1 MWIYASRMQK
11 CQEITTA
18 SVYTVVKANLWWRRL
33 VGQSSSKCGSPL
45 FNVTLAY
52 SKHDENKIKRHF
64 CFPLFIFVE
73 YQVLERVT
81 NFMKTSS
88 IVVTETPNPSTPNL
102 SKFCSRS
109 TKRGSKR
116 AFASLGNRKRSSDP
130 TALYINKIHDH
141 CACTTFVVSGLEV
154 MRTYFEL
161 DISNVWLKAFG

>member
-130 TALYINKIHDH
+130 TALYTHKNTPSL
-141 CACTTFVVSGLEV
+141 CLYYVCRSYPGWA
-154 MRTYFEL
+154 
-161 DISNVWLKAFG
+161 